1 MNLDKNSVLNDSN
14 HGTDDDESA
23 GGRNDF
29 FKTFRTDRK
38 ERYKIQKVVP
48 KKRLNELERKR
59 LEYVRMWFNGLFWV
73 YFIM

>member
-1 MNLDKNSVLNDSN
+1 MNLDKNLVLNDSN
-14 HGTDDDESA
+14 HRIDDDESVL
-23 GGRNDF
+23 GRNDF

-38 ERYKIQKVVP
+38 EWYKIQKVVS
-48 KKRLNELERKR
+48 KTRLNELERKR